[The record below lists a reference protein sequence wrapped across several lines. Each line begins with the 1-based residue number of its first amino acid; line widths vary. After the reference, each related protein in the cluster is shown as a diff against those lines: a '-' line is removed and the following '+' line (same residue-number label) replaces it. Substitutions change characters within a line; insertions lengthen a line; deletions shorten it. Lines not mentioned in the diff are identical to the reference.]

1 MEMSVKFT
9 CNKKVNYMCIY
20 RKHFSLDKMF
30 FHLHSMNVII
40 IFLKSNYKRRSI
52 LPEHVLIIRI
62 ISFIN
67 LIVAYF
73 WKPYYKN
80 LQ

>member
-1 MEMSVKFT
+1 MEMSAKLT
-9 CNKKVNYMCIY
+9 CNKKSMYTCIY
-20 RKHFSLDKMF
+20 RRHFSLDKMF

-52 LPEHVLIIRI
+52 LPEHVVIIRV

-67 LIVAYF
+67 LIVVYF
-73 WKPYYKN
+73 WKPYNKN